1 MILTIL
7 LSLVKLSM
15 LGGKNLENNDNK
27 DELLKIDKEL
37 ELLKI
42 HKREIIH
49 QDGIKKRKERTKRLI
64 QTGALCE
71 KYFEISH
78 LNLSER
84 EEVFKI
90 FSSYIKNNLPKKF
103 KQDGE

>member
-1 MILTIL
+1 M
-7 LSLVKLSM
+7 
-15 LGGKNLENNDNK
+15 GKENTEN
-27 DELLKIDKEL
+27 ELIKIDKEL

-42 HKREIIH
+42 RQREIIH
-49 QDGIKKRKERTKRLI
+49 QDGLKKRKERTKRLI

-78 LNLSER
+78 LDISDR

-90 FSSYIKNNLPKKF
+90 FSSYIKNNLPQKY

>member
-1 MILTIL
+1 M
-7 LSLVKLSM
+7 
-15 LGGKNLENNDNK
+15 GKENTKN
-27 DELLKIDKEL
+27 ELIKIDKEL

-42 HKREIIH
+42 RQREIIH
-49 QDGIKKRKERTKRLI
+49 QDGLKKRKERTKRLI

-78 LNLSER
+78 LNISER

-90 FSSYIKNNLPKKF
+90 FSSYIKNNLPQKY

>member
-1 MILTIL
+1 M
-7 LSLVKLSM
+7 K
-15 LGGKNLENNDNK
+15 KENTEN
-27 DELLKIDKEL
+27 ELIKIDKEL

-42 HKREIIH
+42 RQREIIH
-49 QDGIKKRKERTKRLI
+49 QDGLKKRKERTKRLI

-78 LNLSER
+78 LDIFEK

-90 FSSYIKNNLPKKF
+90 FSSYIKNNLPQKY